1 MHIWVDGDACPAVI
15 KEILFRAA
23 IRTRTALT
31 LVANQPIVIPRSEF
45 LTLLT
50 VSAGL
55 NVADQQIVELLKPDD
70 LVVTADIPLASLVVD
85 KGATALDPRGELY
98 THANI
103 GERLAMRNLMDELRG
118 GGLVAGGPAP
128 FRTTDRQAFAN
139 QLDRIL
145 AAAVRRTRR

>member
-23 IRTRTALT
+23 IRTRIPLT
-31 LVANQPIVIPRSEF
+31 VVANQPMAIPRSEF

-55 NVADQQIVELLKPDD
+55 NVADQQIVDLLQPHD
-70 LVVTADIPLASLVVD
+70 LVITADIPLASLAVD

-98 THANI
+98 THENI

-118 GGLVAGGPAP
+118 GGLIAGGPAP

-145 AAAVRRTRR
+145 AKRRSS